1 MEIDYNNART
11 INIQK
16 QWDGITDN
24 KVTFTINGGW
34 NDFDGYYVDNV
45 ELDDYTG
52 DDHEDIAQE
61 ITEVFLNE
69 MNG

>member
-1 MEIDYNNART
+1 MKIDYENTRT

-16 QWDGITDN
+16 QWDGITDD

-34 NDFDGYYVDNV
+34 NDFDGHYVDSV
-45 ELDDYTG
+45 ELDGYDG
-52 DDHEDIAQE
+52 DDYDSIIEN
-61 ITEVFLNE
+61 ITEEFLNE